1 MGLINTVNHL
11 LNFIAPALVVAILT
25 AWMGRRLLSVKAAAP
40 RFRLLTTVG
49 WVAGT
54 VVLVAGSWFFGRDGK
69 MATYLAMVLACAT
82 AQWAVARARK
92 GRPDPNAW
100 STGGGSRICWW

>member
-40 RFRLLTTVG
+40 RFRLLTTAG

-82 AQWAVARARK
+82 AQWAGARARK
-92 GRPDPNAW
+92 G
-100 STGGGSRICWW
+100 